1 MQPKQHIHSTVFIM
15 IKLRAAAERGYAD
28 HGWLQ
33 ARHSFSFADYYD
45 AAQMGWGV
53 LRVINEDRI
62 APDSGFGTH
71 GHRDMEIVTW
81 LIDGELEHRDSLGNG
96 GVLRPGEVQRMSA
109 GSGIRHS
116 EFNPSPSASTHL
128 LQIWLRPA
136 QAGGQP
142 SWEQRSFAPA
152 LLDDRLQ
159 PIATPDGAAGSTT
172 IAQDARVYASR
183 PAAGSR
189 LVHALAP
196 GRLGWVQVVA
206 GRLTVNGVA
215 LVAGDGAALA
225 DETQIEFQADEAAEF
240 LFFDLPP
247 ESI

>member
-1 MQPKQHIHSTVFIM
+1 MV
-15 IKLRAAAERGYAD
+15 KLRGAAERGYAD

-33 ARHSFSFADYYD
+33 AQHSFSFADYYD
-45 AAQMGWGV
+45 AAHLGWGA

-62 APDSGFGTH
+62 APDAGFGMH

-81 LIDGELEHRDSLGNG
+81 LIGGELEHRDSLGNG

-116 EFNPSPSASTHL
+116 EFNPSSSASTHL

-136 QAGGQP
+136 RAGGQP

-152 LLDDRLQ
+152 LLHDRLQ
-159 PIATPDGAAGSTT
+159 PIATPDGADGSTT

-189 LVHALAP
+189 LAHALAP
-196 GRLGWVQVVA
+196 GRLGWVQLVA

-215 LVAGDGAALA
+215 LAAGDGAALA
-225 DETQIEFQADEAAEF
+225 DEAHIEFLADEAAEF

-247 ESI
+247 ETP